1 MCALSPQLI
10 DQGEAASQ
18 NLAVHIHT
26 LVPSLEQ
33 ALYAAASSRVRP
45 QLHASSGQRRRTP
58 NNHLIVLQD
67 VYLDRETLKDRLE
80 MVAEWMLRDH
90 LIRQRELQ
98 TDLGQLI
105 QALGDVSMAAPRAID
120 ADS

>member
-1 MCALSPQLI
+1 MRQLLHGYVR
-10 DQGEAASQ
+10 DSMPHQGSVVA
-18 NLAVHIHT
+18 HPH
-26 LVPSLEQ
+26 
-33 ALYAAASSRVRP
+33 
-45 QLHASSGQRRRTP
+45 
-58 NNHLIVLQD
+58 NHLIVLQD